1 MLPDGTRIAAGTVLA
16 VNPIWMDVFNT
27 YWQLALSIGGG
38 VIIALTIYKLVL
50 EIRIKRQDL
59 NP

>member
-16 VNPIWMDVFNT
+16 VNPVWMDVFNT
-27 YWQLALSIGGG
+27 AWQLALSLGGG

-50 EIRIKRQDL
+50 EIRLKRKDL
-59 NP
+59 DG